1 MDAKLLK
8 ANMSKLEEKVLKTKA
23 FINVLNKDK
32 VKLQELNT
40 EINVQLNTVQ
50 EEFKTLEGVYQELVT
65 EHDKL
70 KMDYTFANS
79 RVVELEQYVDEYKDN
94 SEQLAQSIARSLDT
108 LDEIEGLEEIELL
121 DNLNE
126 ELIAAEGFG
135 SASSQES
142 DFLDLEDLEDN

>member
-65 EHDKL
+65 EHNKL